1 MSEQQAGSKASSN
14 FIEIFET
21 AKPREEAVLGEST
34 ERKIAAGGTKT
45 NKFHL
50 RLPEGGKML
59 GVPKANLSYSNTLD
73 KISREELSNLVR
85 RPSADGENDPSLIY
99 KTWDPYLAKKMHV
112 DRFLSDRKG
121 LSIRAAQQLQ
131 HGKSELAFND
141 TWNEPR
147 ASRID
152 RRIERYQMIEAELT
166 FRADT
171 ALHDHPSLRKIFPK
185 DGAEDKDIFTDE
197 EKANYVHLRKEPKVK
212 IVQFSNISI
221 FLCCCAVVVLLMA
234 WKPHEHDPSTHTM
247 FLTNYDTMVYGEL
260 CVVPCSIELD
270 HHLPIEVVA
279 IKFIASDIEKTGL
292 EEKSVTLG
300 MIAVTESGGIKK
312 YSEVLGTV
320 ELIEGVETEYIA
332 EYDIAKTLNWG
343 EHSHVDLYL
352 TDEDVADEANISLV
366 VEVQQMSALAR
377 HKIWLSALLL
387 VLVYVL
393 IGLEIFDRVLIAL
406 VGSFVA
412 LLLVTL
418 VQSPPDMG
426 LVMTWM
432 DEGTLS
438 LLFGMM
444 VIVAMLSVTGA
455 FEWFSV
461 RLVYFSSKEKRGN
474 LRDCSMF
481 KLTTSMCLFSA
492 IVSAFLDN
500 VTTLLLISPVS
511 ICLCNMLVGDNAY
524 KNISD
529 DESAESREGDTENLR
544 STKNQ
549 KLAIEVVK
557 PTDDPVK
564 TVSFAV
570 EMTDDHGNEDH
581 KLSILP
587 SKSVEKLAIPLLI
600 VNGVF
605 GNIGGCMTLI
615 GAIPN
620 VIIGGRLAEYIGF
633 TDFVINLAPAVIIM
647 MPIVIFFLKWQ
658 FRDSLAGTYPV
669 QMNVLYERYKIKD
682 MQLLVRAGTV
692 TVFVIIA
699 FFLHPVHHRSSGW
712 LALIGAMAILSVG
725 ASKDVS
731 KVLHHVEWD
740 TLLFF
745 GGLFVLVA
753 ALSELGLIREI
764 GRIII
769 DIVKASEPD
778 ARLSVAC
785 VTILWVSAVVSGFL
799 SNIAFA
805 ATMAPVIK
813 IVGEDPEL
821 DLPMAPLA
829 WSLCFGTC
837 LGGNLTLIGSAANL
851 IAAGVAQHN
860 GMHISFMAFFK
871 VGAPVWV
878 ITNVIAMF
886 WLLTAYVWLA

>member
-1 MSEQQAGSKASSN
+1 MAEEQAGNKPSAN
-14 FIEIFET
+14 FIEIFES
-21 AKPREEAVLGEST
+21 AKPRGKAVQGESA
-34 ERKIAAGGTKT
+34 ERKNAGAETKATKKMHLDIPRGST
-45 NKFHL
+45 NQ
-50 RLPEGGKML
+50 
-59 GVPKANLSYSNTLD
+59 YSNTLD
-73 KISREELSNLVR
+73 KITREELSNKVR
-85 RPSADGENDPSLIY
+85 RTSEDGTKNDPSLIY
-99 KTWDPYLAKKMHV
+99 KTWDPYLAKKLHV

-121 LSIRAAQQLQ
+121 LSIRAAQRSQP
-131 HGKSELAFND
+131 GKSDVAFNE
-141 TWNEPR
+141 TWNASR
-147 ASRID
+147 ANRID
-152 RRIERYQMIEAELT
+152 RRIERQQMVEAELT
-166 FRADT
+166 FRADN
-171 ALHDHPSLRKIFPK
+171 AQYDHPTVGNIFDPSHT
-185 DGAEDKDIFTDE
+185 DEPDIATDE
-197 EKANYVHLRKEPKVK
+197 ERGSYHHLRKKPKMK

-279 IKFIASDIEKTGL
+279 IKFIASDIDKIGL
-292 EEKSVTLG
+292 EAASITIG
-300 MIAVTESGGIKK
+300 MRAVTISAGVDEI
-312 YSEVLGTV
+312 SELGTV
-320 ELIEGVETEYIA
+320 ELTKGVETEYIE
-332 EYDIAKTLNWG
+332 EYDIANTLSWG
-343 EHSHVDLYL
+343 EHSYVYIYV
-352 TDEDVADEANISLV
+352 EDEAVTEADIALV

-406 VGSFVA
+406 FGSFVA

-444 VIVAMLSVTGA
+444 VIVAMLSVTGV

-461 RLVYFSSKEKRGN
+461 RLVYFSSTVKRGD
-474 LRDCSMF
+474 LRDCNMF
-481 KLTTSMCLFSA
+481 KLTTSMCIFSA
-492 IVSAFLDN
+492 VVSAFLDN

-511 ICLCNMLVGDNAY
+511 ICLCNMLVGENAY
-524 KNISD
+524 KELSD
-529 DESAESREGDTENLR
+529 DESAESREGSTENLR
-544 STKNQ
+544 STKNP
-549 KLAIEVVK
+549 KLEIEVVK
-557 PTDDPVK
+557 PLNDQEK
-564 TVSFAV
+564 KVSFAV
-570 EMTDDHGNEDH
+570 EMTDDHGNESH
-581 KLSILP
+581 TLMVLP
-587 SKSVEKLAIPLLI
+587 SKKVEKLAIPLLI

-633 TDFVINLAPAVIIM
+633 TDFVINLAPAVIVM

-658 FRDSLAGTYPV
+658 FRESLAGTYPV
-669 QMNVLYERYKIKD
+669 QMDILYERYKIKD

-712 LALIGAMAILSVG
+712 VALIGAMAILSVG

-764 GRIII
+764 GRLIA

-813 IVGEDPEL
+813 IVGEDTEL
-821 DLPMAPLA
+821 GLPMAPLA

-860 GMHISFMAFFK
+860 GMHISFVAFFK
-871 VGAPVWV
+871 VGGPVWV
-878 ITNVIAMF
+878 ITNIIAMF
-886 WLLTAYVWLA
+886 WLLAVYVWA

>member
-1 MSEQQAGSKASSN
+1 MSEPEAGNKQSGN
-14 FIEIFET
+14 FIEIFEH
-21 AKPREEAVLGEST
+21 AQPRGNAIMGVST
-34 ERKIAAGGTKT
+34 ESKNASTGTKAP
-45 NKFHL
+45 K
-50 RLPEGGKML
+50 KMFL
-59 GVPKANLSYSNTLD
+59 DIPRSSANQYSNTLD
-73 KISREELSNLVR
+73 KITREELSNQVR
-85 RPSADGENDPSLIY
+85 RSSEDATHDPNLIY
-99 KTWDPYLAKKMHV
+99 KTWDPYLAKKLHV
-112 DRFLSDRKG
+112 DRFLGDRKS
-121 LSIRAAQQLQ
+121 LSIRAAQRLQ
-131 HGKSELAFND
+131 PGKSDVAFNE
-141 TWNEPR
+141 TWNASR
-147 ASRID
+147 ANRID
-152 RRIERYQMIEAELT
+152 RRIERQQMIEAEVT
-166 FRADT
+166 FQANS
-171 ALHDHPSLRKIFPK
+171 AQYDHPPVGKIFAEK
-185 DGAEDKDIFTDE
+185 DRTDEPDVATDE
-197 EKANYVHLRKEPKVK
+197 ERASYVHLRKKPKEK
-212 IVQFSNISI
+212 IVQLNNITI

-260 CVVPCSIELD
+260 CVVPCNIELD
-270 HHLPIEVVA
+270 HHLPFEVVA
-279 IKFIASDIEKTGL
+279 VKFIASDIDKLKLNET
-292 EEKSVTLG
+292 SITIG
-300 MIAVTESGGIKK
+300 MRAHTDQQTSG
-312 YSEVLGTV
+312 VLGTV
-320 ELIEGVETEYIA
+320 ELNKGVETEYIE
-332 EYDIAKTLNWG
+332 EYDIAKILDWG
-343 EHSHVDLYL
+343 AHSYMELFVVD
-352 TDEDVADEANISLV
+352 DVAEDDIALV

-406 VGSFVA
+406 FGSFVA

-444 VIVAMLSVTGA
+444 VIVAMLSVTGV

-461 RLVYFSSKEKRGN
+461 RLVYFSSKVKRGN

-481 KLTTSMCLFSA
+481 KLTTSMCFFSA

-511 ICLCNMLVGDNAY
+511 ICLCNMLVGENAY
-524 KNISD
+524 KEISD
-529 DESAESREGDTENLR
+529 DESVESREGSTENLR
-544 STKNQ
+544 STKSP
-549 KLAIEVVK
+549 KLEIEVVK
-557 PTDDPVK
+557 PVIDQEK

-570 EMTDDHGNEDH
+570 EMTDDHGNESH
-581 KLSILP
+581 PLHVLP
-587 SKSVEKLAIPLLI
+587 SKKVEKLAIPLLI

-620 VIIGGRLAEYIGF
+620 VIIGGRLSEYIGF

-647 MPIVIFFLKWQ
+647 MPTVIFFLKWQ
-658 FRDSLAGTYPV
+658 FRESLAGTYPV
-669 QMNVLYERYKIKD
+669 QMNILYERYKIKD

-764 GRIII
+764 GRLIA

-778 ARLSVAC
+778 ARLTVAC

-813 IVGEDPEL
+813 IVGEDTEL

-878 ITNVIAMF
+878 ITNIIAMF

>member
-1 MSEQQAGSKASSN
+1 MSEQEAGNKQSGN

-21 AKPREEAVLGEST
+21 AQPLGKAARGEAT
-34 ERKIAAGGTKT
+34 EGKNQGTGTKAT
-45 NKFHL
+45 KKTFL
-50 RLPEGGKML
+50 DIPGSR
-59 GVPKANLSYSNTLD
+59 ANQYSNTLD
-73 KISREELSNLVR
+73 KITREELSNQVR
-85 RPSADGENDPSLIY
+85 RSSADGTNDASLIY
-99 KTWDPYLAKKMHV
+99 KTWDPYLAKKLHV
-112 DRFLSDRKG
+112 DRFLGDRKS
-121 LSIRAAQQLQ
+121 LSIRAAQRLQ
-131 HGKSELAFND
+131 PGKSDVAFTE
-141 TWNEPR
+141 TWNPSR
-147 ASRID
+147 ANRID
-152 RRIERYQMIEAELT
+152 RRIERQQMIDAELT
-166 FRADT
+166 FQASSAQYDHPDLGNIFDPNRAD
-171 ALHDHPSLRKIFPK
+171 DVDFGS
-185 DGAEDKDIFTDE
+185 DE
-197 EKANYVHLRKEPKVK
+197 ERANYVHLRKKPKSK
-212 IVQFSNISI
+212 IVQFNNISI
-221 FLCCCAVVVLLMA
+221 FICCCAVVVLLMA

-260 CVVPCSIELD
+260 CVVPCNIELD

-279 IKFIASDIEKTGL
+279 IKLIASDIGKSNETSITIGMRAHSDQEYSGL
-292 EEKSVTLG
+292 L
-300 MIAVTESGGIKK
+300 A
-312 YSEVLGTV
+312 TV
-320 ELIEGVETEYIA
+320 ELNKGVETEHI
-332 EYDIAKTLNWG
+332 EEIDIANTLNWG
-343 EHSHVDLYL
+343 DHSYMELLVVGNV
-352 TDEDVADEANISLV
+352 TEADIALV

-377 HKIWLSALLL
+377 HKIWLSSLLL

-406 VGSFVA
+406 FGSFVA

-444 VIVAMLSVTGA
+444 VIVAMLSVTGV

-461 RLVYFSSKEKRGN
+461 RLVYFSSKEKRGD
-474 LRDCSMF
+474 LRDCNMF
-481 KLTTSMCLFSA
+481 KLTTSMCFFSA

-511 ICLCNMLVGDNAY
+511 ICLCNMLVGENSY
-524 KNISD
+524 KELSD
-529 DESAESREGDTENLR
+529 DESAESREGSTDNLR
-544 STKNQ
+544 STKSP
-549 KLAIEVVK
+549 KLEIEVVK
-557 PTDDPVK
+557 PVNDQEK

-570 EMTDDHGNEDH
+570 EMTEDHGNESH
-581 KLSILP
+581 PLKVLP
-587 SKSVEKLAIPLLI
+587 SKKVEKLAIPLLI

-633 TDFVINLAPAVIIM
+633 TDFVINLAPAVIVM

-658 FRDSLAGTYPV
+658 FRESLAGTYPV
-669 QMNVLYERYKIKD
+669 QMNMLYERYKIKD
-682 MQLLVRAGTV
+682 LQLLVRAGTV

-764 GRIII
+764 GRLIA

-821 DLPMAPLA
+821 GLPMAPLA

-860 GMHISFMAFFK
+860 GMHISFVAFFK
-871 VGAPVWV
+871 VGGPVWV

-886 WLLTAYVWLA
+886 WLLTVFVWLA

>member
-1 MSEQQAGSKASSN
+1 MSDQEAGNKPSGN

-21 AKPREEAVLGEST
+21 AQPRGKAVVGEST
-34 ERKIAAGGTKT
+34 ESKNAGTGTMATK
-45 NKFHL
+45 
-50 RLPEGGKML
+50 KMFL
-59 GVPKANLSYSNTLD
+59 DIPRSSANQYSNTLD
-73 KISREELSNLVR
+73 KITREELSNQVR
-85 RPSADGENDPSLIY
+85 RPSEDGTNDPSLIY
-99 KTWDPYLAKKMHV
+99 KTWDPYLAKKLHV
-112 DRFLSDRKG
+112 DRFLGDRKS
-121 LSIRAAQQLQ
+121 LSILAAQRLQ
-131 HGKSELAFND
+131 PGKNDVAFNE
-141 TWNEPR
+141 TWNASR
-147 ASRID
+147 ANRID
-152 RRIERYQMIEAELT
+152 RRIERQQMIDAELT
-166 FRADT
+166 FQANSVQY
-171 ALHDHPSLRKIFPK
+171 DHPAVGNIFDPK
-185 DGAEDKDIFTDE
+185 RTDEPEYATDE
-197 EKANYVHLRKEPKVK
+197 ERANYVHLRKKPKVK
-212 IVQFSNISI
+212 IVQFNNISI
-221 FLCCCAVVVLLMA
+221 FLCCVAVVVLLMA

-260 CVVPCSIELD
+260 CVVPCFIELD
-270 HHLPIEVVA
+270 HHLPFEVVA
-279 IKFIASDIEKTGL
+279 VKFIASDIDKLGL
-292 EEKSVTLG
+292 NETSITIG
-300 MIAVTESGGIKK
+300 MRARTESGGISE
-312 YSEVLGTV
+312 YSGFLGTV
-320 ELIEGVETEYIA
+320 ELKKGVETEYIE

-343 EHSHVDLYL
+343 EHSYMELRVF
-352 TDEDVADEANISLV
+352 EDNVTEADIALV

-377 HKIWLSALLL
+377 HKIWLSGLLL

-406 VGSFVA
+406 FGSFVA

-444 VIVAMLSVTGA
+444 VIVAMLSVTGV

-461 RLVYFSSKEKRGN
+461 RLVYFSSKVKRGD
-474 LRDCSMF
+474 LRDCDMF
-481 KLTTSMCLFSA
+481 KLTTSMCFFSA

-511 ICLCNMLVGDNAY
+511 ICLCNMLVGENAY
-524 KNISD
+524 KELSD
-529 DESAESREGDTENLR
+529 DESAESREGSTENLR
-544 STKNQ
+544 STKNP
-549 KLAIEVVK
+549 KLEIEVVK
-557 PTDDPVK
+557 PVNDQEK

-570 EMTDDHGNEDH
+570 EMTDDHGNESH
-581 KLSILP
+581 PLHVLP
-587 SKSVEKLAIPLLI
+587 SKEVEKLAIPLLI

-633 TDFVINLAPAVIIM
+633 TDFVINLAPAVIVM

-658 FRDSLAGTYPV
+658 FRESLAGTYPV

-682 MQLLVRAGTV
+682 LQLLVRAGTV

-712 LALIGAMAILSVG
+712 VALIGAMAILSVG

-764 GRIII
+764 GRLIA

-813 IVGEDPEL
+813 IVGEDTEL

-860 GMHISFMAFFK
+860 GMHISFVAFFK
-871 VGAPVWV
+871 VGGPVWV
-878 ITNVIAMF
+878 ITNIIAMF
-886 WLLTAYVWLA
+886 WLLIAYVWLA